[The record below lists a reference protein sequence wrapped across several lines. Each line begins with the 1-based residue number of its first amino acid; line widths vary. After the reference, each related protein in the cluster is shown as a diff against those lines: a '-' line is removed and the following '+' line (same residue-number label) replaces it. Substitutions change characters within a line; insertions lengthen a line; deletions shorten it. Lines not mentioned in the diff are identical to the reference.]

1 MLAERRRLQ
10 QSDRSKQIDLFD
22 GVMPTQ
28 TPAWQDLPEGTRAT
42 LTDLMT
48 RLILEHALISC
59 APLRT
64 EVSHDH

>member
-1 MLAERRRLQ
+1 M
-10 QSDRSKQIDLFD
+10 K
-22 GVMPTQ
+22 
-28 TPAWQDLPEGTRAT
+28 
-42 LTDLMT
+42 

>member
-1 MLAERRRLQ
+1 
-10 QSDRSKQIDLFD
+10 
-22 GVMPTQ
+22 
-28 TPAWQDLPEGTRAT
+28 
-42 LTDLMT
+42 MT